1 MKAATTELQLGEA
14 GALQDW
20 RVNTLEGGVAHPG
33 GYTDREQENHFRAQ
47 DDLGS
52 QPWAHSSLVLRVPVE
67 SEEPVSLSD
76 EKTRDEV
83 VPVVV
88 TEPLNHPAQRS
99 PVSQISGSDVYWC
112 KDTTGKKGVQFI
124 NMWRLQTVSVSL
136 EYL

>member
-1 MKAATTELQLGEA
+1 M
-14 GALQDW
+14 
-20 RVNTLEGGVAHPG
+20 AHPG

-47 DDLGS
+47 DNLGS
-52 QPWAHSSLVLRVPVE
+52 QPWAHSSLVLRVTVE

-88 TEPLNHPAQRS
+88 TEPLHHLAQIT
-99 PVSQISGSDVYWC
+99 PGSQISGSNVYGC
-112 KDTTGKKGVQFI
+112 QDSTVENGVEFI
-124 NMWRLQTVSVSL
+124 NMLRLQTVSVSL